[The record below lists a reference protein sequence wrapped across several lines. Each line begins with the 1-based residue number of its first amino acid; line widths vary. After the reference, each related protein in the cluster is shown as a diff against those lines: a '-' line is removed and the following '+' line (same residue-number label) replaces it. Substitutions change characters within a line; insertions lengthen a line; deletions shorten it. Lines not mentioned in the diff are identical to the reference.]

1 MIAVPAMQTKTIKL
15 LSAHTNFVPIHLHIG
30 SMKKELIPR
39 TTYEAIKAASND
51 MTQISNWAGKKS
63 KNPNLT

>member
-1 MIAVPAMQTKTIKL
+1 MEIRLMIAVPAMQTKTIKL

-39 TTYEAIKAASND
+39 TTYQAIKAMSD
-51 MTQISNWAGKKS
+51 DSDQ
-63 KNPNLT
+63 